1 MVTFLLNRDLSIVRN
16 CSNNT
21 IESRSKL
28 QYFAG
33 KSTCVGICV
42 LPNLAVI
49 AATIIVGLYLL
60 PISFC
65 TMSTGRSPP
74 CSEPIT
80 GLKLA

>member
-1 MVTFLLNRDLSIVRN
+1 MS
-16 CSNNT
+16 
-21 IESRSKL
+21 
-28 QYFAG
+28 
-33 KSTCVGICV
+33 